1 MMVVFRVGETTM
13 VVSSG
18 CSHATI
24 RGLKVVLYAFVYL
37 PKAFKQLPF
46 KQLPEYHNCGMF
58 LFKLSFP
65 THQVH
70 GFSNDASYVISG
82 SDDSM
87 IPIFGLW
94 MAKASEQLGV
104 VSFILLYH
112 EYMEAVK
119 NRYKHLHEVK
129 RKFRYIF

>member
-1 MMVVFRVGETTM
+1 MDLT
-13 VVSSG
+13 
-18 CSHATI
+18 
-24 RGLKVVLYAFVYL
+24 VLYAFVYL

-46 KQLPEYHNCGMF
+46 KQLPEYHNC
-58 LFKLSFP
+58 
-65 THQVH
+65 VH

-104 VSFILLYH
+104 TLPRVYGGCEESLQ
-112 EYMEAVK
+112 APS
-119 NRYKHLHEVK
+119 
-129 RKFRYIF
+129 